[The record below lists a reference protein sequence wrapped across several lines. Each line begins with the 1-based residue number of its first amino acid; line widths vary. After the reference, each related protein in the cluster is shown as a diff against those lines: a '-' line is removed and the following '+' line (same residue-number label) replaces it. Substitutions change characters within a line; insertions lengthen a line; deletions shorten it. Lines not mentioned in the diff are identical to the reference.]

1 MNQIKKKNVLNLEF
15 VLIILIQ
22 DIFMKI
28 YVMLLKKMYLL
39 YYINQIYLRG
49 IFLYAIRHIIQ
60 LKHYP
65 YLIEYNNYTVKLIE
79 KLNNINMDRNTL
91 SKYLLLIN
99 GLCEEFATQ
108 PNNFKII
115 MKNGEIPFYKKL
127 LGYLYISFI
136 LVILLQ
142 IKILEIH

>member
-1 MNQIKKKNVLNLEF
+1 
-15 VLIILIQ
+15 
-22 DIFMKI
+22 
-28 YVMLLKKMYLL
+28 
-39 YYINQIYLRG
+39 
-49 IFLYAIRHIIQ
+49 
-60 LKHYP
+60 
-65 YLIEYNNYTVKLIE
+65 
-79 KLNNINMDRNTL
+79 MDRNTL